1 MRPTKFDET
10 HLRNLLLFSTKNQ
23 NSFCGDNWKLSVCAQ
38 SSNSKEWL
46 ETSSKLIIVQS
57 PATWY
62 FGIFYCQSSF
72 NLWIYAS
79 LIKRSCTQIVLP
91 HLTVVA
97 DVINCFNNFS
107 NNELMS
113 FLKSTPL
120 EDEWYS
126 LKMMKCQSPIVQI

>member
-23 NSFCGDNWKLSVCAQ
+23 NSFCGDSGKLSVCAQ
-38 SSNSKEWL
+38 SSNSKQWL

-97 DVINCFNNFS
+97 DVIIAS
-107 NNELMS
+107 VISRIMS
-113 FLKSTPL
+113 
-120 EDEWYS
+120 
-126 LKMMKCQSPIVQI
+126 